1 MSRKRERFYLDVDAD
16 ADIIRWLETQ
26 ANKSAAIRKAIREA
40 IRRRSVKETVRAVLK
55 EELANVAL
63 VSADDTHETPASFNG
78 DVDPE
83 AGRLLD
89 AMF

>member
-1 MSRKRERFYLDVDAD
+1 MTRKRERFYLDVDAD

-63 VSADDTHETPASFNG
+63 VSADDTHETQASFNG

-89 AMF
+89 EMF

>member
-1 MSRKRERFYLDVDAD
+1 MTRKRERFYLDIDTD
-16 ADIIRWLETQ
+16 ADIIHWLENQ

-63 VSADDTHETPASFNG
+63 VSADDTHETQSSVNG

>member
-1 MSRKRERFYLDVDAD
+1 MTRKRERFYLDVDAD

-63 VSADDTHETPASFNG
+63 VSADDTHETQASFNG